1 MFDSLGY
8 LASTILSEIST
19 ERAATREV
27 GLVIKDR
34 RVDASLLTENYAKN
48 WGVRAQ
54 GEERG
59 RQAHLLQR
67 ACRQVSPGRRRMD

>member
-8 LASTILSEIST
+8 LASTILSDIST
-19 ERAATREV
+19 KRTGIREV

-34 RVDASLLTENYAKN
+34 RIDASLLTENYARN

-67 ACRQVSPGRRRMD
+67 TCRQV